1 MVDDAGALGCAYW
14 VEHLGIDT
22 QNVETDFKREKL
34 DETLDQWLDETL
46 GRSTSLRAGSSH
58 FDTRNKR

>member
-34 DETLDQWLDETL
+34 DETL